1 MIAEVDEMLVHREV
15 VDGTNRVN
23 VHTSNIGEVIEE
35 AHQGPGTAHEGAK
48 KVLERLVPS
57 YYWPGMKKDVQL
69 QLAPCPTCHK
79 CNYHSK
85 SQRPKLNQIPPNDR

>member
-57 YYWPGMKKDVQL
+57 YYWPGMKKMCNSSL
-69 QLAPCPTCHK
+69 HPALAAINSITI
-79 CNYHSK
+79 
-85 SQRPKLNQIPPNDR
+85 RRARDRSST